1 MIRAVFAGQRD
12 LERAAER
19 LASRLPASL
28 GGLARLAYNYHW
40 SWQAGAAS
48 LFRDIDPDRWTRV
61 AGNPVRLLEE
71 AGPDLVAGVAADR
84 AFVDRVARAQAALA
98 ADLARPH
105 AEGPLTPARPGAFFC
120 AEFGLHVSLP
130 IYSGGLGALAG
141 DLLKQASDDA
151 LALVGVGLLYRQ
163 GYFRQRIDGSG
174 RQQEYWSDTDPERL
188 PAALVTDADGEP
200 LTVSVPIGTED
211 VVAQIWRVD
220 VGRVPLYLLDCDRSE
235 NSRTARWIATRLY
248 VSDPDLRLAQYLLLG
263 VGGMRALRTL
273 GIDPT
278 VLHLN
283 EGHAAFAA
291 LELARQNGTPGAEL
305 DGALDR
311 AARRILFTTH
321 TPVPAGNDTY
331 PLEALTRV
339 AGRFAAEAGLDV
351 DGLARLGHAPDAE
364 DSAPFGLTEFAIHSS
379 AQRNGVSRRHG
390 EVAREMWRGL
400 WPGLSAAEVPIG
412 HVTNGVHQ
420 PTWVGASM
428 RALLGR
434 YLGEDWLARSAD
446 EDTWE
451 AVAQIPDHDLW
462 SVRREQRVR
471 LIAAVRERSVRER
484 LGRGESLAYAR
495 AASETFDPDAL
506 TIGFA
511 RRLATYKRLGLLVED
526 LEGARELLGGAQPVQ
541 IVLAGKAHPGDA
553 DGKRTL
559 ELLFELRGLDGVGE
573 RVVFLED
580 YDLHSAALLVQGCDV
595 WLNLPRP
602 PLEASGTSGMK
613 AAVNGGLH
621 LSVLDGWW
629 AEAYDG
635 SNGWALEGDVDADI
649 AAQDAR
655 DGAALR
661 ELLTGEVVPLFYER
675 DEDGLPTGWLERVRH
690 SLHTLGPAFSA
701 QRMLRDYVELE
712 YVAAA
717 GGALPAP
724 PTTR

>member
-1 MIRAVFAGQRD
+1 MIRPVFAGQRD

-19 LASRLPASL
+19 LASRLPAPL

-40 SWQAGAAS
+40 SWQEGGAA
-48 LFRDIDPDRWTRV
+48 LFRDIDTDRWRRV
-61 AGNPVRLLEE
+61 AGNPVALLEE
-71 AGPDLVAGVAADR
+71 AGPDLVAGAAGDR
-84 AFVDRVARAQAALA
+84 AFVAHVARAQAALA

-105 AEGPLTPARPGAFFC
+105 AEGPLTPERPGAFFC
-120 AEFGLHVSLP
+120 AEFALHVSLP

-163 GYFRQRIDGSG
+163 GYFRQRIDGNG
-174 RQQEYWSDTDPERL
+174 RQQESWSDTDPERL

-200 LTVSVPIGTED
+200 VTVTVPIGAED
-211 VVAQIWRVD
+211 VVAQIWRVNA
-220 VGRVPLYLLDCDRSE
+220 GRVPLYLLDCDRSE

-263 VGGMRALRTL
+263 VGGMRALSAL
-273 GIDPT
+273 GIDPAL
-278 VLHLN
+278 LHLN

-291 LELARQNGTPGAEL
+291 LELARQNAAPGAQL
-305 DGALDR
+305 DGALER
-311 AARRILFTTH
+311 AAQRILFTTH

-339 AGRFAAEAGLDV
+339 AGRFALEAGVDIDV
-351 DGLARLGHAPDAE
+351 LARLGRAPGAP

-379 AQRNGVSRRHG
+379 GQHNGVSRRHG
-390 EVAREMWRGL
+390 EVARGMWRGL
-400 WPGLSAAEVPIG
+400 WPKLSAAEVPIG

-420 PTWVGASM
+420 PTWVGSSM
-428 RALLGR
+428 RALLDR
-434 YLGEDWLARSAD
+434 HLGEDWLARSAD
-446 EDTWE
+446 GDTWE
-451 AVAQIPDHDLW
+451 PVARIPDHELW
-462 SVRREQRVR
+462 AARREQRVR

-484 LGRGESLAYAR
+484 LGRGEPLAYAR
-495 AASETFDPDAL
+495 AASETFNPDAL

-526 LEGARELLGGAQPVQ
+526 LDGARELLGGAHPVQ
-541 IVLAGKAHPGDA
+541 IVLAGKAHPSDA

-559 ELLFELRGLDGVGE
+559 EKLFELRDLDGVGE

-595 WLNLPRP
+595 WMNLPRP

-613 AAVNGGLH
+613 SAVNGGLH

-635 SNGWALEGDVDADI
+635 ANGWALDGEVDPDT
-649 AAQDAR
+649 AAQDER
-655 DGAALR
+655 DGASLR
-661 ELLTGEVVPLFYER
+661 ALLTGEVVPLFYDR

-690 SLHTLGPAFSA
+690 SLRTLGPAFSA
-701 QRMLRDYVELE
+701 QRMLRDYVELQ
-712 YVAAA
+712 YAAA
-717 GGALPAP
+717 ADGALTAP
-724 PTTR
+724 PAGR